1 MSKHT
6 KGKWEVEIC
15 GETLATYIVTK
26 DNENIAQLSWTVFGA
41 DREEIDANARL
52 IASAPELLEACKL
65 ANRWFEKLTQDKDFV
80 SLDIELCRLLNL
92 ANNIIKQAIAK
103 VEAI

>member
-15 GETLATYIVTK
+15 GEALATYIVTK

-52 IASAPELLEACKL
+52 IASAPELLEACKRFIKNS
-65 ANRWFEKLTQDKDFV
+65 ACQNGCKENDMTCDTQF
-80 SLDIELCRLLNL
+80 
-92 ANNIIKQAIAK
+92 AKQAIAK
-103 VEAI
+103 AEAI